1 MSFVRK
7 IFTPKG
13 TPRWQARW
21 SIPGPHGTPIEKARN
36 FKTQKDAKDFA
47 AKMLEEGER
56 RGVGDPQRHDLRQY
70 LKTWLAYLRERSD
83 HAPTTLAGYERNALL
98 AVRHAGHV
106 PLTRL
111 TPRDLDQ
118 LYAKLL
124 REGGEDGRPL
134 SRRSVLHVHRLLHTA
149 LAQARRWRLIGSN
162 PAADARAPM
171 VPFKQARG
179 FTTDEIARL
188 LTAAGDPAGD
198 PQDVVILALLLTTG
212 VRRSELL
219 GLTWDSVDL
228 ETGTLSV
235 RRTVTEVRCRPVVRE
250 IPKSKQSR
258 RTLSIPPAVIALLR
272 EQRARVNAQVLAWG
286 KDYTRDPF
294 FCFPGPAGAPWRP
307 LLLTARL
314 RRLCRRAEVTNVQPV
329 HGWRHAAATLMIAD
343 GADVKTTQARL
354 GHSTPTITLALY
366 VDKVDER
373 DRAAGER
380 LAGYLPSSNKSG
392 T

>member
-13 TPRWQARW
+13 APRWQARW
-21 SIPGPHGTPIEKARN
+21 SIPGPDGKPIERAQN
-36 FKTQKDAKDFA
+36 FATQKDAKDFA

-56 RGVGDPQRHDLRQY
+56 RGVGDPHRHDLRQY
-70 LKTWLAYLRERSD
+70 FKTWLGHLRDRGD
-83 HAPTTLAGYERNALL
+83 HAPTTLAGYERNAAL
-98 AVRHAGHV
+98 AAQHLGHV
-106 PLTRL
+106 PLSRL
-111 TPRDLDQ
+111 MPRDLDQ

-124 REGGEDGRPL
+124 REGGEDGHPL
-134 SRRSVLHVHRLLHTA
+134 SRQSVLHVHRLLHTA
-149 LAQARRWRLIGSN
+149 LGQAKRWRLIGHN
-162 PAADARAPM
+162 PAADAKAPT

-179 FTTDEIARL
+179 FTPTEIDRL
-188 LTAAGDPAGD
+188 MAAAAEGD

-219 GLTWDSVDL
+219 GLTWDAVDL
-228 ETGTLSV
+228 EAGTLSI

-258 RTLSIPPAVIALLR
+258 RTLSIPPAVVALLR
-272 EQRARVNAQVLAWG
+272 EQRARINAQVLAWG
-286 KDYTRDPF
+286 KDYQREPF
-294 FCFPGPAGAPWRP
+294 FCFPGPAGEPWRP

-314 RRLCRRAEVTNVQPV
+314 RRLCHRAKVTDVQPV

-343 GADVKTTQARL
+343 GADVKTTQARM

-366 VDKVDER
+366 TDKVDER

-380 LAGYLPSSNKSG
+380 LAGYLTPSNKRG

>member
-1 MSFVRK
+1 MAFVRK

-13 TPRWQARW
+13 APRWQARW
-21 SIPGPHGTPIEKARN
+21 SIPGPSGTPIEKARN

-47 AKMLEEGER
+47 AKMLDEGER
-56 RGVGDPQRHDLRQY
+56 RGIGDPQRHDLRSF

-83 HAPTTLAGYERNALL
+83 HAPTTLAGYEHWAAL
-98 AVRHAGHV
+98 AARHLGHV

-111 TPRDLDQ
+111 TPHELDQ

-124 REGGEDGRPL
+124 REGGEGVQPL
-134 SRRSVLHVHRLLHTA
+134 ARRSVLHVHRILHTA
-149 LAQARRWRLIGSN
+149 LAQARRWRLISHN
-162 PAADARAPM
+162 PATDAKAPT

-179 FTTDEIARL
+179 FTKDEITRL
-188 LTAAGDPAGD
+188 LAAATDSASE
-198 PQDVVILALLLTTG
+198 PQDVVTLALLLTTG

-219 GLTWDSVDL
+219 GLTWDAVDL
-228 ETGTLSV
+228 ETGALSI
-235 RRTVTEVRCRPVVRE
+235 RRTVTEVYHRTVVRE

-272 EQRARVNAQVLAWG
+272 EQRARINAQVLAWG
-286 KDYTRDPF
+286 KDYMRDPF
-294 FCFPGPAGAPWRP
+294 FCFPGPAGEPWRP
-307 LLLTARL
+307 LRLTARL
-314 RRLCRRAEVTNVQPV
+314 RRLCRRAGVAKVQPV

-343 GADVKTTQARL
+343 GADVKTTQTRL
-354 GHSTPTITLALY
+354 GHSSPAITLALY
-366 VDKVDER
+366 TDRIDER

-380 LAGYLPSSNKSG
+380 LAGYLTRENKAG